1 MKALKYK
8 VRIQVT
14 PVHRHLDR
22 IIEEIWLPECSA
34 CANEEKH
41 VFWCDE
47 PRVPLSECEEIDINP
62 MWKDF
67 VGMYLDSKSLLDD
80 FCERIF
86 LTPED

>member
-34 CANEEKH
+34 CANEEKT
-41 VFWCDE
+41 
-47 PRVPLSECEEIDINP
+47 R
-62 MWKDF
+62 
-67 VGMYLDSKSLLDD
+67 
-80 FCERIF
+80 F
-86 LTPED
+86 LV